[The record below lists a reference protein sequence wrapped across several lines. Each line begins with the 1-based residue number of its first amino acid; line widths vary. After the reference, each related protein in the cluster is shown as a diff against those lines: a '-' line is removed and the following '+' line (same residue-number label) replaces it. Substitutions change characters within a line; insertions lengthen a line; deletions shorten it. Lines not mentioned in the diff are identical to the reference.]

1 MQTDIKKIIKI
12 TSLSIFIIFIII
24 FTYSRSKDLVR
35 GVEIKDV
42 NIVDGVKVIDNII
55 NITGNA
61 KNANNLTLDGRVI
74 SVDLKGNF
82 NETLALLPGYNI
94 VNIKAEDEF
103 GNVDE
108 KNYKLMLEK
117 L

>member
-1 MQTDIKKIIKI
+1 MRTDIKKIIKI
-12 TSLSIFIIFIII
+12 TSLSIFIILIII
-24 FTYSRSKDLVR
+24 FAYSRSKDLVR
-35 GVEIKDV
+35 GGEIKDV
-42 NIVDGVKVIDNII
+42 NIVDGAKVIDNII
-55 NITGNA
+55 NITGSA

-82 NETLALLPGYNI
+82 DEILALLPGYNI
-94 VNIKAEDEF
+94 VNIKAEHEF